1 MPPGTKNTIEV
12 ELRGKIEHLEGRLK
26 TAETALES
34 MSDKTE
40 KEGSRTKRAQGVA
53 ET

>member
-34 MSDKTE
+34 MDDGSSLWREISRSDN
-40 KEGSRTKRAQGVA
+40 
-53 ET
+53 